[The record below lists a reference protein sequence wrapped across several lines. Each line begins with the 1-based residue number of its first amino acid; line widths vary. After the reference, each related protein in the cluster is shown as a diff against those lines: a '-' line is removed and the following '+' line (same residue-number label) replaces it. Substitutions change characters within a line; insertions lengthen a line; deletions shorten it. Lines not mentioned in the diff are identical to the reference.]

1 MYRQH
6 TLRNTAAFLI
16 TTLAC
21 MHNAAH
27 AALELVKI
35 DTKQSEMTKT
45 PTVLPPPK
53 ELRDAVKTYIPVDAL
68 QHIIY
73 DYLRG
78 SEIHKDHVR
87 LLRFMHDRIINTEQ
101 KTSEFKYVYDYDD
114 NSDVVSVADKKWI
127 ESYVKIGFS
136 DGFKKIKDERDATNN
151 FFEYGSENFII
162 LQDYSY
168 VQQHSKHL
176 LEYLLSNCDHIKP
189 QPMDMEIVEKVV
201 TQLIESKAPVN
212 AYREGQSATPLR
224 AAIDDFKNPA
234 LVQLMLEH
242 KANPNY
248 RCYDSLR
255 YDLLH
260 GADYSPDYSSYPK
273 CSYLHRVNE
282 NSHPQI
288 VQSLLQ
294 AKADVYTTRIQHYP
308 LFNALDYIHVIASI
322 AQRKALAE
330 DATEDDHKKAEKL
343 ALFAKMFENAA
354 RAQQK
359 RLKQDD

>member
-1 MYRQH
+1 MHYH

-16 TTLAC
+16 TTFAC
-21 MHNAAH
+21 FNSAH
-27 AALELVKI
+27 AASKLVNI
-35 DTKQSEMTKT
+35 GTKQPEVKEI
-45 PTVLPPPK
+45 PQPPQ
-53 ELRDAVKTYIPVDAL
+53 ELRDALNIHIGTSTL

-78 SEIHKDHVR
+78 SEIHEDHAR

-101 KTSEFKYVYDYDD
+101 KTHLSEFKCVYDYDD
-114 NSDVVSVADKKWI
+114 NSDLVSAADKKWI
-127 ESYVKIGFS
+127 ESYVRVGLPNGLKQ
-136 DGFKKIKDERDATNN
+136 IKNERNTENN
-151 FFEYGSENFII
+151 FFAYGFDNLII
-162 LQDYSY
+162 LNNDACI
-168 VQQHSKHL
+168 QQHNQHL

-189 QPMDMEIVEKVV
+189 QPMDMEVVEQII
-201 TQLIESKAPVN
+201 TLLIESKAPVN
-212 AYREGQSATPLR
+212 TYLEGQSKTPLR
-224 AAIDDFKNPA
+224 SAIDDFKSPA

-260 GADYSPDYSSYPK
+260 GADYSSDYSLYPK

-294 AKADVYTTRIQHYP
+294 AKADVYTTRIQDCP
-308 LFNALDYIHVIASI
+308 LLNALDYIHLIASI
-322 AQRKALAE
+322 AQRKALAQ
-330 DATEDDHKKAEKL
+330 DATEDDRNKAEKL
-343 ALFAKMFENAA
+343 ALFVKMFEDAA

-359 RLKQDD
+359 HLKQDD